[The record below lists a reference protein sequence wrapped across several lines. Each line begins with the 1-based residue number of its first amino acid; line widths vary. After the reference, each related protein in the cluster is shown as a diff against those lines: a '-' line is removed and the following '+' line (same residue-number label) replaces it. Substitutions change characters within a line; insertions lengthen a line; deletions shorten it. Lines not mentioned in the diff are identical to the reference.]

1 MAYSGMA
8 WLVEVFV
15 QGRGWTPLRQVFRHS
30 GVVAS
35 FDEALSLGCMVVLK
49 SVEQTSRA
57 AGASAGDVVGFR
69 VMEVSD
75 EPDPLPPEAVK
86 WEYVRHRFFRRGS
99 AYFLYKSWSWPD

>member
-1 MAYSGMA
+1 MA

-49 SVEQTSRA
+49 SVEQVSRT

-75 EPDPLPPEAVK
+75 EPDPLPHEAVK

>member
-1 MAYSGMA
+1 MA

-49 SVEQTSRA
+49 SVEQVSRT

-69 VMEVSD
+69 VNEVSD